1 MMQAYRTEN
10 SYRSAARLS
19 PAELRAAMASGE
31 ILQATALA
39 FDTRRQLRFELGGV
53 KAVMP
58 FAQCADGAETGTV
71 RDIAVLT
78 RVGRPTCFVIEGLDT
93 DEDGAPCY
101 RLSRA
106 EAQRLCKAEYLDTL
120 SPGDILPCTVT
131 HIEPFGAFCDV
142 GCGISA
148 LLPIDCMSVSRIS
161 SPADRVSV
169 GQQILCAIKNRD
181 AQGRFVLTIREL
193 LGTWAENAARFTVGE
208 TVVGIVRSVEEYG
221 TFVEIAPNL
230 AGLAESCSGLAPGQA
245 VSVYIKNILP
255 EKMKIKLVGTSSP
268 RDIWTG
274 GCTPH
279 RNAPSALRQ
288 ILPLRLAIRAESL
301 YTNRKS
307 FCLPAARPFGS
318 GADL

>member
-1 MMQAYRTEN
+1 MMQAYRTEGN
-10 SYRSAARLS
+10 YRSAARLS
-19 PAELRAAMASGE
+19 AAELRAAMASHE

-58 FAQCADGAETGTV
+58 FAQCADGAENGTV

-78 RVGRPTCFVIEGLDT
+78 RVGRPTCFVIESLDT
-93 DEDGAPCY
+93 DETGQPVY

-106 EAQRLCKAEYLDTL
+106 EAQRMCKADYLDAL
-120 SPGDILPCTVT
+120 QPGDILPCTVT

-169 GQQILCAIKNRD
+169 GQQILCAVKNRD
-181 AQGRFVLTIREL
+181 VQGRFVLTIREL
-193 LGTWAENAARFTVGE
+193 LGTWAENAAHFSVGE

-221 TFVEIAPNL
+221 TFIEIAPNL
-230 AGLAESCSGLAPGQA
+230 AGLAESCTDLAPGQA

-255 EKMKIKLVGTSSP
+255 EKMKIKLVIVNHSLNQRHRFELRYFITEGHLDRWVYS
-268 RDIWTG
+268 
-274 GCTPH
+274 TPG
-279 RNAPSALRQ
+279 S
-288 ILPLRLAIRAESL
+288 
-301 YTNRKS
+301 RKRIETD
-307 FCLPAARPFGS
+307 FAAAACNPA
-318 GADL
+318 

>member
-181 AQGRFVLTIREL
+181 EQDRIVLTLRDL
-193 LGTWAENAARFTVGE
+193 LGTWSENAACFAAGE
-208 TVVGIVRSVEEYG
+208 TVVGIVRSVEDYG
-221 TFVEIAPNL
+221 VFIEIAPNL
-230 AGLAESCSGLAPGQA
+230 AGLAEPDTALHPGQT
-245 VSVYIKNILP
+245 VSVYIKSILP
-255 EKMKIKLVGTSSP
+255 DKMKIKLVVVNKNLNQKMRFEPHYFVTRGRLDRWIYS
-268 RDIWTG
+268 
-274 GCTPH
+274 TPQS
-279 RNAPSALRQ
+279 RKQ
-288 ILPLRLAIRAESL
+288 IE
-301 YTNRKS
+301 TV
-307 FCLPAARPFGS
+307 F
-318 GADL
+318 

>member
-1 MMQAYRTEN
+1 MMQAYRTEGN
-10 SYRSAARLS
+10 YRSAARLS
-19 PAELRAAMASGE
+19 PAELRAAMANRE

-39 FDTRRQLRFELGGV
+39 FDTQRQLRFELGGV
-53 KAVMP
+53 RVVMP

-106 EAQRLCKAEYLDTL
+106 KAQQLCKAEYLDTL

-131 HIEPFGAFCDV
+131 HIAPFGAICDV

-193 LGTWAENAARFTVGE
+193 LGTWSEKAARFTVGE

-230 AGLAESCSGLAPGQA
+230 AGLAESCPDLRPGQA

-255 EKMKIKLVGTSSP
+255 EKMKIKLVIVNHALSQSHRFELRYFITEGHLDHWLYS
-268 RDIWTG
+268 
-274 GCTPH
+274 TP
-279 RNAPSALRQ
+279 
-288 ILPLRLAIRAESL
+288 ESHKRIE
-301 YTNRKS
+301 TDFSVMACN
-307 FCLPAARPFGS
+307 PA
-318 GADL
+318 